1 MPGDPEVASLDTE
14 LTRLEVSARQMVQDF
29 PLCATFREIDQ
40 QNSLVRG
47 EMDNMREKLLLLD
60 NLALEQVDRQQKEEV
75 TRLAEQHREQLG
87 AVQRQFRQ
95 ANVKAMTELERRS
108 SSDLLSRGEGKQ
120 GLRQRRDKEQMVTE
134 HGAVTQS
141 LQAISR
147 QLAETVERSK
157 MTVGALEGSS
167 TTVDEVGDEYR
178 SMAGV
183 IGQSKKLITK
193 YARRE
198 FTDKVLIIFALAFFF
213 AVVLYILR
221 KRVFPSYGPIEIVLH
236 FLSVFTSLFSTIA
249 SLWS

>member
-1 MPGDPEVASLDTE
+1 MG
-14 LTRLEVSARQMVQDF
+14 
-29 PLCATFREIDQ
+29 
-40 QNSLVRG
+40 
-47 EMDNMREKLLLLD
+47 
-60 NLALEQVDRQQKEEV
+60 
-75 TRLAEQHREQLG
+75 
-87 AVQRQFRQ
+87 
-95 ANVKAMTELERRS
+95 
-108 SSDLLSRGEGKQ
+108 
-120 GLRQRRDKEQMVTE
+120 VTE

-221 KRVFPSYGPIEIVLH
+221 KRVFPSYGPLEVILYMLGLTGNMFSGFGGVL
-236 FLSVFTSLFSTIA
+236 TSIA
-249 SLWS
+249 NLWG